1 MLDGE
6 HLAYFEELSAEDRRA
21 LMVRARTI
29 RARKGQMVLGAG
41 ETSREVFV
49 VQEGRLQV
57 LLYAANGREIS
68 LRDLRIGQLF
78 GELAAID
85 GEARSAS
92 IIAVTDA
99 RLIAIPDDVFRSV
112 IASSAKAAEWMLRR
126 LTAQVRSLTN
136 RVFELSALHV
146 QARLHCELLRLA
158 RTHGNADAVVDP
170 APTHAELASRIGTHR
185 EAVTRE
191 LSALARQNI
200 VRSRRRRLEFLDIEK
215 LEDELRTT
223 LRAPVAG
230 EGGW

>member
-1 MLDGE
+1 MLGGE
-6 HLAYFEELSAEDRRA
+6 HLAFFDELSPEDRRA
-21 LMVRARTI
+21 LMVRTRTI

-68 LRDLRIGQLF
+68 LRDLRAGQLF

-99 RLIAIPDDVFRSV
+99 RLIGIPDDVFRSV
-112 IASSAKAAEWMLRR
+112 ISTSAKAAEWMLRR

-158 RTHGNADAVVDP
+158 RTHGNANAVVDP

-191 LSALARQNI
+191 LSALARQDI
-200 VRSRRRRLEFLDIEK
+200 VRSRRRRLEFLDIER
-215 LEDELRTT
+215 LEDELRAT

-230 EGGW
+230 DGGW

>member
-1 MLDGE
+1 MPGGGQQAFLD
-6 HLAYFEELSAEDRRA
+6 ALSPEDRGA
-21 LMVRARTI
+21 LLARTRSI
-29 RARKGQMVLGAG
+29 KARKGQMILSTG

-68 LRDLRIGQLF
+68 LRDLAAGQLF

-92 IIAVTDA
+92 IVAATDA
-99 RLIAIPDDVFRSV
+99 RLLAIPDDVFRSLV
-112 IASSAKAAEWMLRR
+112 ATSPKAADWMMRR

-136 RVFELSALHV
+136 RVFEMTALHV

-158 RTHGNADAVVDP
+158 RTRGTADALVDP

-191 LSALARQNI
+191 LSALARQKI
-200 VRSRRRRLEFLDIEK
+200 VRSSRRRLEFLDIGR
-215 LEDELRTT
+215 LEDELRAT
-223 LRAPVAG
+223 LRAPVA
-230 EGGW
+230 EEAGW